1 MVHGTH
7 YSFCPH
13 ILFTILIVS
22 NTYIAQS
29 VRDNLYEFIR
39 YVIFSSIY
47 LLALGKYVHNLDRMG
62 VYQYREKFHIP
73 GVKKMGFV
81 KCQE

>member
-7 YSFCPH
+7 YSCCPH

-22 NTYIAQS
+22 NSYIALS

-47 LLALGKYVHNLDRMG
+47 LDRIG

-73 GVKKMGFV
+73 GVKKMGFENV
-81 KCQE
+81 RNDYF